1 MDLTFK
7 LADLIQLI
15 IVILAMAG
23 VYWRLDKRV
32 TKNTQ
37 DIKDQKDDFDKHELI
52 TPVCNKKFED
62 FRLDIAELKNTDK
75 YKEHYQTQIITNLL
89 SPLLKEMNENMV
101 AYIDNRTSILFKD
114 VEQMR
119 LSNESF
125 RKDIKE
131 SNSEFKVELKEMLSE
146 FKDHTQYVID
156 QVVKSK
162 K

>member
-7 LADLIQLI
+7 LADVIQLI
-15 IVILAMAG
+15 IVTLTMAG

-32 TKNTQ
+32 TKNSQ
-37 DIKDQKDDFDKHELI
+37 DIKTHRDDFDKHELI
-52 TPVCNKKFED
+52 TPTCYKKFED
-62 FRLDIAELKNTDK
+62 FRLDIAELKSTDK

-119 LSNESF
+119 LSNDSF
-125 RKDIKE
+125 KKDIKE
-131 SNSEFKVELKEMLSE
+131 SNSEFKTELKEMLSE
-146 FKDHTQYVID
+146 FKEHTQYVID
-156 QVVKSK
+156 QVVKPRK
-162 K
+162 